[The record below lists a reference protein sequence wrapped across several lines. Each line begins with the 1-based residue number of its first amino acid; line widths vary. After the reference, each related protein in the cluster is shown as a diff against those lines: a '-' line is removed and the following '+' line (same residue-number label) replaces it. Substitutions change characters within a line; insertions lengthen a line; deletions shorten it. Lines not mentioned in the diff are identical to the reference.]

1 MRVGEG
7 VEVDRL
13 PVGLSKVSSTL
24 AFPEIFHPISCTQ
37 R

>member
-7 VEVDRL
+7 VDVERL
-13 PVGLSKVSSTL
+13 PVGLSKVNSTL
-24 AFPEIFHPISCTQ
+24 ALPETFHPISWTQ